1 MSTSFAKALAP
12 LTQRMPRIVREHEV
26 LRVTGWMPGD
36 DPSAIAR
43 RAVAEVLKWA
53 QRRAGGQLPAEA
65 WDGRSF
71 EFFSGGRNSSAVR
84 LQTGASDIWAIRAD
98 DPDKTVPERV
108 WTTEVVLGL
117 LPGEPAKFGARLLVS
132 TPEAELPI
140 EPHTPG
146 FVLQV
151 AAKCRLMAGSQPVSS
166 TPVDFIDGDDP
177 DALIDHLLD
186 PGRVLP
192 TVVLTLPDAA
202 SAAGP
207 LIHAE
212 SLARAVLGLA
222 HVVIAHPTAC
232 WGLTE
237 RFGKRLSVFGGAA
250 RVYLP
255 GFDDGADPYRHRL
268 ILAGELASADGLARA
283 TRWLRDTAAQES
295 VRRTRLGSDVLT
307 FATIRS
313 AALELYQASLR
324 EGAASETEQLSAAQA
339 QIVALQS
346 QIDALKG
353 EQDYYVTEYQ
363 KERERTEVA
372 EAQAQASAYRIQ
384 ALSDQLKSAGD
395 DPDQGIVLP
404 TQWSDLSDWCDR
416 QFAGRLVLTPRA
428 RRGVRKPE
436 FEVVDTAARCLLWL
450 ATEGRDQRI
459 HGGGS
464 LSNIP
469 IMNGIQNAPCG
480 ADTYEFDWNGRR
492 FSADW
497 HIKNG
502 GNVRDPVRCLRIY
515 YCFDEQTQQIIVSD
529 LPAHR
534 RTGAT

>member
-1 MSTSFAKALAP
+1 MSMSFAKALAP
-12 LTQRMPRIVREHEV
+12 LSQRIPRVVREHEV
-26 LRVTGWMPGD
+26 LRVTSWMPGD

-84 LQTGASDIWAIRAD
+84 LQAGTSDIWAIRAD

-132 TPEAELPI
+132 TPEVNLPI

-146 FVLQV
+146 FVQQV
-151 AAKCRLMAGSQPVSS
+151 AAKCRLMAGSQAILS
-166 TPVDFIDGDDP
+166 TASEFIDGDDP
-177 DALIDHLLD
+177 EALIDHLLD

-192 TVVLTLPDAA
+192 TFVLTLPDVA
-202 SAAGP
+202 SADTP
-207 LIHAE
+207 LIDPK

-222 HVVIAHPTAC
+222 HVVVAHPATS
-232 WGLTE
+232 WQLTE
-237 RFGKRLSVFGGAA
+237 RFGRRLSVFGGAA

-268 ILAGELASADGLARA
+268 ILMGELASAEGLARA
-283 TRWLRDTAAQES
+283 MRWLRDTAAQES

-307 FATIRS
+307 FAAIRS
-313 AALELYQASLR
+313 AALELYQTSLR
-324 EGAASETEQLSAAQA
+324 EGAASESKQLSAAQA
-339 QIVALQS
+339 QIIALQS
-346 QIDALKG
+346 QIEALRS

-363 KERERTEVA
+363 KERERAEVA

-384 ALSDQLKSAGD
+384 TISDQLKSVGGN
-395 DPDQGIVLP
+395 PDQGIVLP
-404 TQWSDLSDWCDR
+404 TQWSDLDDWCDR

-436 FEVVDTAARCLLWL
+436 FEAVQTAAYCLLWL
-450 ATEGRDQRI
+450 ATNGRDQRI
-459 HGGGS
+459 NGGGS

-469 IMNGIQNAPCG
+469 VMNGIQNAPCG

-515 YCFDEQTQQIIVSD
+515 YCFDEQTQQIVVSD